1 MKELID
7 TCKLMVSKD
16 YKDRFL
22 AEYYQTRIR
31 RDKLSRMI
39 LKYNSGKLEFEPIC
53 SIYLLK
59 TQLDAMNTYL
69 NILELRAITEGI
81 KIEF

>member
-1 MKELID
+1 MELID
-7 TCKLMVSKD
+7 TAKLMVSKD
-16 YKDRFL
+16 YKDRFK

-39 LKYNSGKLEFEPIC
+39 LDYNSGKLEFEPIS

-69 NILELRAITEGI
+69 NILEMRAMTEGI
-81 KIEF
+81 NL

>member
-1 MKELID
+1 MELID
-7 TCKLMVSKD
+7 TAKLMISKD
-16 YKDRFL
+16 YKERFK

-39 LKYNSGKLEFEPIC
+39 LDYNSGKLEFEPIS

-59 TQLDAMNTYL
+59 TQLDAMNTYI
-69 NILELRAITEGI
+69 NILEMRAMTEGI
-81 KIEF
+81 NL

>member
-22 AEYYQTRIR
+22 AEYYQTKIR

-39 LKYNSGKLEFEPIC
+39 LKYKSGKLEFEPIS
-53 SIYLLK
+53 SIPLLK
-59 TQLDAMNTYL
+59 TQLEAMNNYL
-69 NILELRAITEGI
+69 DILELRAKTEGI

>member
-1 MKELID
+1 MELID
-7 TCKLMVSKD
+7 TAKLMISKD
-16 YKDRFL
+16 YQDRFK
-22 AEYYQTRIR
+22 AEYYQLKIR

-39 LKYNSGKLEFEPIC
+39 LDYNSGKLEFEPIS

-69 NILELRAITEGI
+69 NILEMRAMTEGVI
-81 KIEF
+81 L

>member
-7 TCKLMVSKD
+7 TAKLMVSKD
-16 YKDRFL
+16 YQDRFK
-22 AEYYQTRIR
+22 AEYYQLKIR

-39 LKYNSGKLEFEPIC
+39 LDYNSGKLEFEPIS
-53 SIYLLK
+53 SIYLLR

-69 NILELRAITEGI
+69 NILEMRAMTEGVI
-81 KIEF
+81 L

>member
-39 LKYNSGKLEFEPIC
+39 LKYNSGKLEFEPIS

-69 NILELRAITEGI
+69 NILELRAIIEGI

>member
-1 MKELID
+1 MELID
-7 TCKLMVSKD
+7 TSKLMISKD
-16 YKDRFL
+16 YKDRFK
-22 AEYYQTRIR
+22 AEYYQTKIR

-39 LKYNSGKLEFEPIC
+39 LDYNSGKLEFEPIS

-69 NILELRAITEGI
+69 NILQLRAMAEGI
-81 KIEF
+81 KIEL